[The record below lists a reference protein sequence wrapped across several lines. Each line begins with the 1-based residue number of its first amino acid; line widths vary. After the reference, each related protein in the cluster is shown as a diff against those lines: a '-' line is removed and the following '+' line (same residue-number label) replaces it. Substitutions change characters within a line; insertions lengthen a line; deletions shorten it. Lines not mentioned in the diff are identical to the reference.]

1 MTHGNGNLKM
11 RKPQPK
17 LNLTPL
23 LQDVEDLAAKAK
35 DRATITSFRGQL
47 EVVVKDLSQVAS
59 EN

>member
-1 MTHGNGNLKM
+1 M

-17 LNLTPL
+17 LNLMPLL